1 MSQKS
6 KKKWKFLGLS
16 VTPVTNRPVDICDDS
31 VAALRVAQ
39 DRDTEAFV
47 KFN

>member
-1 MSQKS
+1 M
-6 KKKWKFLGLS
+6 WRFLGLF
-16 VTPVTNRPVDICDDS
+16 VMPITKFPGHICDDS